1 MANWEEEFL
10 DMTKDMPGTIIKETK
25 PNSGYYDP
33 NYGNDYFDTGNS
45 LNSNNSPL
53 NSSQQTSGYSFDLID
68 NMTPRNFVQTTT
80 ESTTGGSTGSTGAQR
95 VEPTPP
101 VTWNPTGGGESYLMA
116 GSGSTS
122 TSTKKPSVKIATP
135 QYVNFQDDRNLES
148 ADFLK
153 MLYFEQIN
161 GAMLLSLT
169 NNANL
174 NTESINY
181 QPISNMAEIQQALDP
196 KGILALQNTSD
207 KYFLN
212 FPIKLETKIPNYG
225 NGPAGTNVYINLSNG
240 NLVIES
246 INLNPGEKI
255 EIETLQN
262 GTIYETDLGVDEL

>member
-1 MANWEEEFL
+1 MGWEEEFL
-10 DMTKDMPGTIIKETK
+10 DMTNDKQGMMASSPQKIESWQQEFLDMTAGKSTEVPGNLTLLPIPPT
-25 PNSGYYDP
+25 S
-33 NYGNDYFDTGNS
+33 S
-45 LNSNNSPL
+45 LRANPIFS
-53 NSSQQTSGYSFDLID
+53 IR
-68 NMTPRNFVQTTT
+68 TP
-80 ESTTGGSTGSTGAQR
+80 
-95 VEPTPP
+95 
-101 VTWNPTGGGESYLMA
+101 
-116 GSGSTS
+116 
-122 TSTKKPSVKIATP
+122 VKIATP
-135 QYVNFQDDRNLES
+135 QYVNFQNDINAED

-161 GAMLLSLT
+161 GTMLLSLT

-174 NTESINY
+174 NTDSVNY
-181 QPISNMAEIQQALDP
+181 QPIINMAEIQKALDP

-212 FPIKLETKIPNYG
+212 FPIKLETKIPNSG
-225 NGPAGTNVYINLSNG
+225 NGPAGTNVYINFSTG

>member
-1 MANWEEEFL
+1 MSWQEEFL
-10 DMTKDMPGTIIKETK
+10 DMTNEKQGMMASSPQKIESWQQEFLDMTAGKSTEIPGDLTLLPIPLTSSLRTGFEPSVRK
-25 PNSGYYDP
+25 P
-33 NYGNDYFDTGNS
+33 
-45 LNSNNSPL
+45 
-53 NSSQQTSGYSFDLID
+53 
-68 NMTPRNFVQTTT
+68 
-80 ESTTGGSTGSTGAQR
+80 
-95 VEPTPP
+95 
-101 VTWNPTGGGESYLMA
+101 
-116 GSGSTS
+116 
-122 TSTKKPSVKIATP
+122 VKIATP
-135 QYVNFQDDRNLES
+135 QYVNFQNDINAED

-161 GAMLLSLT
+161 GTMLLSLT

-174 NTESINY
+174 NTDSVNY
-181 QPISNMAEIQQALDP
+181 QPIINMAEIQKALDP

-212 FPIKLETKIPNYG
+212 FPIKLETKIPNSG
-225 NGPAGTNVYINLSNG
+225 NGPAGTNVYINFSTG

>member
-1 MANWEEEFL
+1 MGTWEEEWL
-10 DMTKDMPGTIIKETK
+10 DMTKDKQGMMASSPQKIESWQQELLDTTKYMQNGLSEDWSVPIPGLGPISME
-25 PNSGYYDP
+25 
-33 NYGNDYFDTGNS
+33 
-45 LNSNNSPL
+45 
-53 NSSQQTSGYSFDLID
+53 Q
-68 NMTPRNFVQTTT
+68 
-80 ESTTGGSTGSTGAQR
+80 AQGTQG

-101 VTWNPTGGGESYLMA
+101 VAWNPTGGGEQFLRA
-116 GSGSTS
+116 GSGSTP
-122 TSTKKPSVKIATP
+122 TKPSVKIATP
-135 QYVNFQDDRNLES
+135 QYVNFQDDISRES
-148 ADFLK
+148 PDFLK

-181 QPISNMAEIQQALDP
+181 QPIIDMAEIQKALDP

-225 NGPAGTNVYINLSNG
+225 NGPSESNVYINFSTG

>member
-1 MANWEEEFL
+1 MGTWEEEWL
-10 DMTKDMPGTIIKETK
+10 DMTKDMQGSVIDYTK
-25 PNSGYYDP
+25 PGAMGDMGYLP
-33 NYGNDYFDTGNS
+33 QGS
-45 LNSNNSPL
+45 LANINQSWENVKVPGLGPISMEEA
-53 NSSQQTSGYSFDLID
+53 Q
-68 NMTPRNFVQTTT
+68 
-80 ESTTGGSTGSTGAQR
+80 STQS

-101 VTWNPTGGGESYLMA
+101 TPSNPSSGGGGTGGEVYLIA

-122 TSTKKPSVKIATP
+122 SKPSVKIATP
-135 QYVNFQDDRNLES
+135 QYVNFQDDISRES
-148 ADFLK
+148 PDFLK

-181 QPISNMAEIQQALDP
+181 QPIIDMAEIQKALDP

-225 NGPAGTNVYINLSNG
+225 NGPSGSNVYINFSTG

>member
-1 MANWEEEFL
+1 MGTWEEEWL
-10 DMTKDMPGTIIKETK
+10 DMTKDKQGMTASSPQKIESWQQELLDTTKYMQNGLSEDWSVPIPGLGPISMEQAQGT
-25 PNSGYYDP
+25 
-33 NYGNDYFDTGNS
+33 
-45 LNSNNSPL
+45 
-53 NSSQQTSGYSFDLID
+53 
-68 NMTPRNFVQTTT
+68 
-80 ESTTGGSTGSTGAQR
+80 QR

-101 VTWNPTGGGESYLMA
+101 TPSNPSSGGGGTGGEVYLVA

-122 TSTKKPSVKIATP
+122 SKPSVKIATP

-181 QPISNMAEIQQALDP
+181 QPIVNMAEIQQALDP

-225 NGPAGTNVYINLSNG
+225 NGPAGTNVYINFSTG
-240 NLVIES
+240 NLVIEN
-246 INLNPGEKI
+246 ININPGEKI
-255 EIETLQN
+255 EIETLRN
-262 GTIYETDLGVDEL
+262 GTIYETDLGVDTE

>member
-1 MANWEEEFL
+1 MGTWEEEWL
-10 DMTKDMPGTIIKETK
+10 DMTKGIPGSEGTVMDYTK
-25 PNSGYYDP
+25 PGAMGDMSYLP
-33 NYGNDYFDTGNS
+33 QGNLANINQSWENVKIPG
-45 LNSNNSPL
+45 LG
-53 NSSQQTSGYSFDLID
+53 QIIMKEAQ
-68 NMTPRNFVQTTT
+68 
-80 ESTTGGSTGSTGAQR
+80 STQS

-101 VTWNPTGGGESYLMA
+101 TPSKPSSGGGGTGGEVYLIA

-122 TSTKKPSVKIATP
+122 SKPSVKIATP
-135 QYVNFQDDRNLES
+135 QYVNFQDDISRES
-148 ADFLK
+148 PDFLK

-181 QPISNMAEIQQALDP
+181 QPIIDMAEIQKALDP

-225 NGPAGTNVYINLSNG
+225 NGLSQSNVYINFFTG

>member
-1 MANWEEEFL
+1 MGWEEEFL
-10 DMTKDMPGTIIKETK
+10 DMTNDKQGMMASSPQKIESWQQEFLDMTAGKSTENPGNAK
-25 PNSGYYDP
+25 Y
-33 NYGNDYFDTGNS
+33 
-45 LNSNNSPL
+45 
-53 NSSQQTSGYSFDLID
+53 
-68 NMTPRNFVQTTT
+68 
-80 ESTTGGSTGSTGAQR
+80 A
-95 VEPTPP
+95 VEPIPPTSNLRTDSVFSVRTP
-101 VTWNPTGGGESYLMA
+101 
-116 GSGSTS
+116 
-122 TSTKKPSVKIATP
+122 VKIATP
-135 QYVNFQDDRNLES
+135 QYVNFQNDINAED

-161 GAMLLSLT
+161 GTMLLSLT

-174 NTESINY
+174 NTDSVNY
-181 QPISNMAEIQQALDP
+181 QPIINMAEIQKALDP

-212 FPIKLETKIPNYG
+212 FPIKLETKIPNSG
-225 NGPAGTNVYINLSNG
+225 NGPAGTNVYINFSTG

>member
-1 MANWEEEFL
+1 MVLISDGEYQYEYDDFL
-10 DMTKDMPGTIIKETK
+10 KAVGALDTSK
-25 PNSGYYDP
+25 NSGHSYD
-33 NYGNDYFDTGNS
+33 NDPPPPP
-45 LNSNNSPL
+45 PL
-53 NSSQQTSGYSFDLID
+53 PIKQPQQPLTQDQNDSID
-68 NMTPRNFVQTTT
+68 ATKYL
-80 ESTTGGSTGSTGAQR
+80 SA
-95 VEPTPP
+95 TPP
-101 VTWNPTGGGESYLMA
+101 TVTPPPAL
-116 GSGSTS
+116 
-122 TSTKKPSVKIATP
+122 TKSPVKIATP
-135 QYVNFQDDRNLES
+135 QYVNFQDDISRES
-148 ADFLK
+148 PDFLK

-181 QPISNMAEIQQALDP
+181 QPIIDMAEIQKALDP

-225 NGPAGTNVYINLSNG
+225 NGPSGSNVYINFSTG

-255 EIETLQN
+255 EIETMQI

>member
-1 MANWEEEFL
+1 MGWEEEFL
-10 DMTKDMPGTIIKETK
+10 DMTNDKQGMMASSPQKIESWQQEFLDMTAGKSTEVPGNLTLLPIPPTSSLRTGLESSVRK
-25 PNSGYYDP
+25 P
-33 NYGNDYFDTGNS
+33 
-45 LNSNNSPL
+45 
-53 NSSQQTSGYSFDLID
+53 
-68 NMTPRNFVQTTT
+68 
-80 ESTTGGSTGSTGAQR
+80 
-95 VEPTPP
+95 
-101 VTWNPTGGGESYLMA
+101 
-116 GSGSTS
+116 
-122 TSTKKPSVKIATP
+122 VKIATP
-135 QYVNFQDDRNLES
+135 QYVNFQNDINAED

-161 GAMLLSLT
+161 GTMLLSLT

-174 NTESINY
+174 NTDSVNY
-181 QPISNMAEIQQALDP
+181 QPIINMAEIQKALDP

-212 FPIKLETKIPNYG
+212 FPIKLETKIPNSG
-225 NGPAGTNVYINLSNG
+225 NGPAGTNVYINFSTG

>member
-1 MANWEEEFL
+1 VPLISDGEYQYEYNDFL
-10 DMTKDMPGTIIKETK
+10 KAIG
-25 PNSGYYDP
+25 
-33 NYGNDYFDTGNS
+33 
-45 LNSNNSPL
+45 PL
-53 NSSQQTSGYSFDLID
+53 NTSQSSGYSFDLID
-68 NMTPRNFVQTTT
+68 NMAPRSAAEANDQQTQGVKSLTV
-80 ESTTGGSTGSTGAQR
+80 GSGQPQQPLTQDQNDSIDATKYLSA
-95 VEPTPP
+95 TPP
-101 VTWNPTGGGESYLMA
+101 TVTPPPAPTKS
-116 GSGSTS
+116 
-122 TSTKKPSVKIATP
+122 PVKIATP
-135 QYVNFQDDRNLES
+135 QYVNFQDDISRES
-148 ADFLK
+148 PDFLK

-181 QPISNMAEIQQALDP
+181 QPIIDMAEIQKALDP

-225 NGPAGTNVYINLSNG
+225 NGPSGSNVYINFSTG

>member
-1 MANWEEEFL
+1 MDIYGNEEENNWV
-10 DMTKDMPGTIIKETK
+10 DIVKDIKESVIDYTSEYWLTPIPGLGPISMEEAQGTK
-25 PNSGYYDP
+25 
-33 NYGNDYFDTGNS
+33 
-45 LNSNNSPL
+45 
-53 NSSQQTSGYSFDLID
+53 
-68 NMTPRNFVQTTT
+68 
-80 ESTTGGSTGSTGAQR
+80 R
-95 VEPTPP
+95 VKPTPP
-101 VTWNPTGGGESYLMA
+101 VPWNPTGGGESYLIA
-116 GSGSTS
+116 GSGSTP
-122 TSTKKPSVKIATP
+122 TKPSVKIATP
-135 QYVNFQDDRNLES
+135 QYVNFQDDISRES
-148 ADFLK
+148 PDFLK

-181 QPISNMAEIQQALDP
+181 QPIIDMAEIQKALDP

-225 NGPAGTNVYINLSNG
+225 NGPSESNVYINFSTG

-262 GTIYETDLGVDEL
+262 GTIYETDLGVDEA

>member
-1 MANWEEEFL
+1 MGWEEEFL
-10 DMTKDMPGTIIKETK
+10 DMTNDKQGMMASSPQKIESWQQEFLDMTAGKSTVNPIPPT
-25 PNSGYYDP
+25 
-33 NYGNDYFDTGNS
+33 
-45 LNSNNSPL
+45 SNLRTDSVI
-53 NSSQQTSGYSFDLID
+53 SVR
-68 NMTPRNFVQTTT
+68 TP
-80 ESTTGGSTGSTGAQR
+80 
-95 VEPTPP
+95 
-101 VTWNPTGGGESYLMA
+101 
-116 GSGSTS
+116 
-122 TSTKKPSVKIATP
+122 VKIATP
-135 QYVNFQDDRNLES
+135 QYVNFQNDINAED

-161 GAMLLSLT
+161 GTMLLSLT

-174 NTESINY
+174 NTDSVNY
-181 QPISNMAEIQQALDP
+181 QPIINMAEIQKALDP

-212 FPIKLETKIPNYG
+212 FPIKLETKIPNSG
-225 NGPAGTNVYINLSNG
+225 NGPAGTNVYINFSTG

>member
-1 MANWEEEFL
+1 MGTWEEEWL
-10 DMTKDMPGTIIKETK
+10 DMTKDMQGSVIDYTK
-25 PNSGYYDP
+25 PGAIGDLSY
-33 NYGNDYFDTGNS
+33 
-45 LNSNNSPL
+45 LNFN
-53 NSSQQTSGYSFDLID
+53 TRDLID
-68 NMTPRNFVQTTT
+68 DMTPRSAV
-80 ESTTGGSTGSTGAQR
+80 EADAQGIKT
-95 VEPTPP
+95 VEPTPDTP
-101 VTWNPTGGGESYLMA
+101 SKPSSSGGGTGGEVYLVA

-122 TSTKKPSVKIATP
+122 SKPSVKIATP

-181 QPISNMAEIQQALDP
+181 QPIVNMAEIQQALDP

-225 NGPAGTNVYINLSNG
+225 NGPAGTNVYIDFSTG
-240 NLVIES
+240 NLVIEN
-246 INLNPGEKI
+246 ININPGEKI

-262 GTIYETDLGVDEL
+262 GTIYETDLGVDTE

>member
-1 MANWEEEFL
+1 MGTWEEEWL
-10 DMTKDMPGTIIKETK
+10 DMTKDKQGMMASSPQKIESWQQELLDTTKYMQNGLSEDWSVPIPGLGPISME
-25 PNSGYYDP
+25 
-33 NYGNDYFDTGNS
+33 
-45 LNSNNSPL
+45 
-53 NSSQQTSGYSFDLID
+53 Q
-68 NMTPRNFVQTTT
+68 
-80 ESTTGGSTGSTGAQR
+80 AQGTQG

-101 VTWNPTGGGESYLMA
+101 VTWNPTGGGEAYLIA
-116 GSGSTS
+116 GSGSTP
-122 TSTKKPSVKIATP
+122 TKPSVKIATP
-135 QYVNFQDDRNLES
+135 QYVNFQDDISRES
-148 ADFLK
+148 PDFLK

-181 QPISNMAEIQQALDP
+181 QPIIDMAEIQKALDP

-225 NGPAGTNVYINLSNG
+225 NGPSGSNVYINFSTG

>member
-1 MANWEEEFL
+1 
-10 DMTKDMPGTIIKETK
+10 
-25 PNSGYYDP
+25 
-33 NYGNDYFDTGNS
+33 
-45 LNSNNSPL
+45 
-53 NSSQQTSGYSFDLID
+53 
-68 NMTPRNFVQTTT
+68 
-80 ESTTGGSTGSTGAQR
+80 
-95 VEPTPP
+95 
-101 VTWNPTGGGESYLMA
+101 
-116 GSGSTS
+116 
-122 TSTKKPSVKIATP
+122 
-135 QYVNFQDDRNLES
+135 
-148 ADFLK
+148 

-181 QPISNMAEIQQALDP
+181 QPIIDMAEIQKALDP

-225 NGPAGTNVYINLSNG
+225 NGPSGSNVYINFSTG